1 MGSKRG
7 TSGNFHGCLIFLQS
21 KFRVLIAQL
30 SSTQR
35 PAAPNSRSE
44 FSGNASSATNTG
56 KETIIKSRILSKISS
71 ELFYSSQERTTSS
84 SDSISWFWDRRLK
97 NRHRKKQKSPKRAP
111 ILETSRLKIARRIS
125 SLTREFFANPKIVN
139 NCIVENWCKIMMM
152 ISHLKNT
159 QQTVTVTAGDHSPT
173 WPPTKV
179 PKFWKIFRDQKILR
193 FL

>member
-1 MGSKRG
+1 MTLRDGFQAW
-7 TSGNFHGCLIFLQS
+7 N
-21 KFRVLIAQL
+21 FRVLIAQL

-44 FSGNASSATNTG
+44 FSGNASSATNT
-56 KETIIKSRILSKISS
+56 

-84 SDSISWFWDRRLK
+84 SDSISWFWDRRRK

-152 ISHLKNT
+152 ISHLKTT